1 MPLGADNLYIPLDDS
16 NIGSILSYA
25 LSSNLYKEA
34 MIKQNYMDIFSK
46 IKPATK
52 NVRPNLNPT
61 MAIDPNTPSVNIRD
75 SITGNPGAGLNV
87 TSTTP
92 LMATTSM
99 SNPYVDEYTKLY
111 GKDDVFNFDL
121 SPHQIE
127 TELLSGEKLSFLI
140 KFSTEKKDLTLKIEK
155 NNQHTKLIGT
165 SMQFQSGQYE
175 QIDIKE
181 SKKPVQSSSSDSSK
195 Q

>member
-61 MAIDPNTPSVNIRD
+61 MAIDSNTPSVNIRD
-75 SITGNPGAGLNV
+75 SITGNPGPGLNV